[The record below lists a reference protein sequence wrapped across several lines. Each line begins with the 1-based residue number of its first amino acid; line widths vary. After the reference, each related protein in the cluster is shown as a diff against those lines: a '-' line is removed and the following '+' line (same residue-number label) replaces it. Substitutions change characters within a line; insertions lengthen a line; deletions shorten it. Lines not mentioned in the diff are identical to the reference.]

1 MMIAKERSI
10 TLIGDN
16 PEAILIS
23 VLLAETGNPNN
34 LIGTLESDSGDQ
46 RSGRGT
52 EEVARLLQ
60 IHARSGAV
68 KKMSSTDELQPPDLS
83 LCFLTE
89 HADDASNGM
98 RVERQ
103 VRQLAAMLR
112 KGQTLVYS
120 GLCSP
125 SFTFNRLKPILEKH
139 GGYGVGEEIGLCYV
153 PLLLSGESLRGFRDR
168 PQLVRTARRIN
179 EEAPQQVLATV
190 KDALAQ
196 CGRRMRRSRIAI
208 LGVEGLGLNRV
219 NKFGD
224 SEIIR
229 ALIRRGA
236 IVSVYPGDTNLGL
249 NNVVVSEGLRLKVE
263 PDLTRAVQKAQC
275 VIIALKPSYRESC
288 ILTPQKLAVEMDRPA
303 VICDLSRVMEASNVE
318 RSGLFYTSI
327 GRGNFT
333 I

>member
-23 VLLAETGNPNN
+23 VLLAETGNANN
-34 LIGTLESDSGDQ
+34 LIGTLGSDSGDQ

-60 IHARSGAV
+60 IHIRSGAV

-112 KGQTLVYS
+112 ERQTLVYS

-139 GGYGVGEEIGLCYV
+139 GGDGVGEGNGFGYF
-153 PLLLSGESLRGFRDR
+153 PLLWVGGNIRGFLR
-168 PQLVRTARRIN
+168 
-179 EEAPQQVLATV
+179 
-190 KDALAQ
+190 
-196 CGRRMRRSRIAI
+196 
-208 LGVEGLGLNRV
+208 
-219 NKFGD
+219 
-224 SEIIR
+224 
-229 ALIRRGA
+229 
-236 IVSVYPGDTNLGL
+236 
-249 NNVVVSEGLRLKVE
+249 RLK
-263 PDLTRAVQKAQC
+263 L
-275 VIIALKPSYRESC
+275 
-288 ILTPQKLAVEMDRPA
+288 
-303 VICDLSRVMEASNVE
+303 NV
-318 RSGLFYTSI
+318 RLGP
-327 GRGNFT
+327 
-333 I
+333 

>member
-68 KKMSSTDELQPPDLS
+68 KKMSSTDDSQPPDLS

-103 VRQLAAMLR
+103 VRQLATMLR

-120 GLCSP
+120 GVCSP
-125 SFTFNRLKPILEKH
+125 SFTRNRLKTVFEKH
-139 GGYGVGEEIGLCYV
+139 SGDGGWGGIGFLLV
-153 PLLLSGESLRGFRDR
+153 PLG
-168 PQLVRTARRIN
+168 
-179 EEAPQQVLATV
+179 
-190 KDALAQ
+190 
-196 CGRRMRRSRIAI
+196 
-208 LGVEGLGLNRV
+208 
-219 NKFGD
+219 
-224 SEIIR
+224 
-229 ALIRRGA
+229 
-236 IVSVYPGDTNLGL
+236 
-249 NNVVVSEGLRLKVE
+249 
-263 PDLTRAVQKAQC
+263 
-275 VIIALKPSYRESC
+275 
-288 ILTPQKLAVEMDRPA
+288 
-303 VICDLSRVMEASNVE
+303 
-318 RSGLFYTSI
+318 
-327 GRGNFT
+327 
-333 I
+333 

>member
-1 MMIAKERSI
+1 MMIAKERSLTI
-10 TLIGDN
+10 IGDN

-34 LIGTLESDSGDQ
+34 LIGTLGSDPGDQ

-52 EEVARLLQ
+52 EEVTRLLQ
-60 IHARSGAV
+60 IHTRSGAV

-139 GGYGVGEEIGLCYV
+139 GGYGVGEEIGFAMSRCFGAV
-153 PLLLSGESLRGFRDR
+153 KVSG
-168 PQLVRTARRIN
+168 
-179 EEAPQQVLATV
+179 
-190 KDALAQ
+190 
-196 CGRRMRRSRIAI
+196 
-208 LGVEGLGLNRV
+208 
-219 NKFGD
+219 
-224 SEIIR
+224 
-229 ALIRRGA
+229 
-236 IVSVYPGDTNLGL
+236 
-249 NNVVVSEGLRLKVE
+249 VSERV
-263 PDLTRAVQKAQC
+263 
-275 VIIALKPSYRESC
+275 
-288 ILTPQKLAVEMDRPA
+288 
-303 VICDLSRVMEASNVE
+303 LS
-318 RSGLFYTSI
+318 
-327 GRGNFT
+327 
-333 I
+333 